1 MKFGYEN
8 SKTITFQRNA
18 NMTKNDKR
26 RETTV
31 SWRLFYEFHYKF
43 RVI

>member
-31 SWRLFYEFHYKF
+31 SWRLFYEFRYKK
-43 RVI
+43 RVT

>member
-31 SWRLFYEFHYKF
+31 AWRLFYEFRYKF
-43 RVI
+43 RAI